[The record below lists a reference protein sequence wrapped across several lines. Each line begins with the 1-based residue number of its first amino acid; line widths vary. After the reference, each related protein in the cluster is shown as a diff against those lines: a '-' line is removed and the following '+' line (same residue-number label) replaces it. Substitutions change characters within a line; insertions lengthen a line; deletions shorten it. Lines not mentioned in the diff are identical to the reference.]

1 MASFQEYPHMNNE
14 TRSPAHGGTRPSQ
27 SAQTLGGSVGTAV
40 DSAIN
45 TMEGAV
51 DRGKAMASDAGAV
64 ASDMAES
71 ATQQMKTFASEL
83 EAMARRNPLGTV
95 AGAVIVGVLIGLMAR
110 GRS

>member
-1 MASFQEYPHMNNE
+1 MNNE

-51 DRGKAMASDAGAV
+51 DRGKAMA
-64 ASDMAES
+64 
-71 ATQQMKTFASEL
+71 F
-83 EAMARRNPLGTV
+83 
-95 AGAVIVGVLIGLMAR
+95 
-110 GRS
+110 GRWSSRQRHGRVCNAANENLRV